1 MDEAAVSNECE
12 VGAFRVDAG
21 SDLDK
26 GFTKVGLSGFLPLK
40 YKRGAG
46 APNEPGRAESGRG
59 KFFLDNGKNSF
70 GLASGEGGIDPIV
83 TDYD

>member
-1 MDEAAVSNECE
+1 MNEAAVSDESE

-26 GFTKVGLSGFLPLK
+26 GFTKVGLSSFLPLQDK
-40 YKRGAG
+40 GGAG

-59 KFFLDNGKNSF
+59 KFFLDQGKNSF
-70 GLASGEGGIDPIV
+70 CLASGEGSIDPIV
-83 TDYD
+83 TNYD

>member
-26 GFTKVGLSGFLPLK
+26 GFTKVGLSGFLLLK

-46 APNEPGRAESGRG
+46 APNEPGRAESGRE